1 MLHNFEKEI
10 YRSKFYICPRGETQV
25 GGVCLSESMAF
36 GCVPSKNVS
45 HKAFS
50 FC

>member
-1 MLHNFEKEI
+1 VLHNFEKEI
-10 YRSKFYICPRGETQV
+10 YRSKFCICPRRETQV
-25 GGVCLSESMAF
+25 GGVCLSELMAF
-36 GCVPSKNVS
+36 GCVPGKNVS